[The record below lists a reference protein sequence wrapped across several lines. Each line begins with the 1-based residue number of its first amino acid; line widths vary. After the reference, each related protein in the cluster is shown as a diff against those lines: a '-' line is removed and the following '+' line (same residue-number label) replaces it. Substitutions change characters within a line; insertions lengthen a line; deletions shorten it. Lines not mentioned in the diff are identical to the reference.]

1 MASNKSGKVHTALP
15 RDPQRPGWVWGHVQK
30 YLDPRPLTS
39 GPEACLAPGGP
50 FLLAV
55 RGRGWVGRGEKEFL
69 QLWEER
75 RGEEPGLSCSQRHG
89 EAHLGEKPGPE
100 PAPQDQPHP
109 DPIITGPWRNTGR
122 ALNDLEY
129 VPNRL
134 STESR
139 LSNNPK
145 PIQVSQ

>member
-39 GPEACLAPGGP
+39 RPEACLAPGGP

-69 QLWEER
+69 QLWEEQT
-75 RGEEPGLSCSQRHG
+75 GEEPGLSCSQRQGKCTSGRSLAQSQPLRTNHTLTPTSQGHG
-89 EAHLGEKPGPE
+89 GTQEGHLM
-100 PAPQDQPHP
+100 
-109 DPIITGPWRNTGR
+109 T
-122 ALNDLEY
+122 
-129 VPNRL
+129 
-134 STESR
+134 
-139 LSNNPK
+139 
-145 PIQVSQ
+145 